1 MLNNI
6 IIQGRLVADPELRQ
20 TPSGTAV
27 ANCRIACDRD
37 FKDRETG
44 ERKSDFVNV
53 VAWRQTAE
61 FLAKNFQK
69 GRTIL
74 VTGRI
79 QNTRYTDK
87 NGANHQSLEIVAD
100 NIYFCD
106 SKITNPETVTRTL
119 NQMAD
124 PQYTPTG
131 RPIQQS
137 YYAPAAAPGGFTPM
151 PEDDRNLPF

>member
-37 FKDRETG
+37 FKDKETG

-53 VAWRQTAE
+53 VAWRGTAE

-69 GRTIL
+69 GRAIL

-79 QNTRYTDK
+79 QNTQYTDK
-87 NGANHQSLEIVAD
+87 NGVNHQSLEIVAD

-119 NQMAD
+119 NQMAA
-124 PQYTPTG
+124 PQYAPASG
-131 RPIQQS
+131 YGQKPF
-137 YYAPAAAPGGFTPM
+137 YAPAAAPGGFTPVEG
-151 PEDDRNLPF
+151 EDGNLPF